1 MLLKGRYE
9 VLETLSATAR
19 LARDRRTG
27 RQLVVKEIVVK
38 ELGSWEELRALEE
51 EAKTLQSVEHRAVP
65 RLVDFFSL
73 DEESPD
79 PRFFLVRDHVEGRP
93 LSELLGK
100 RLPSRELVELARQL
114 LETVGELHRLSPPL
128 IHGELSPNKVLRT
141 PMGGFV
147 LLGFGRASRPLSW
160 QDEDEWSGYAAPE
173 RGHAAATI
181 GSDLFGVA
189 AIVYALATGRSPSE
203 IEHVGGIPQLEGDLD
218 PKLRRFFE
226 RALLLDP
233 EERIASADEARQ
245 LLSKGSTALA
255 KREPTALAIPRP
267 RLGPTATT
275 AVLGL
280 LLELLLV
287 ATAPAGAAVML
298 PVIIGALFF
307 SYGMEQ
313 RSGRRKRTGRRD
325 QKLEAQRPDKSLPP
339 ASRRSEK

>member
-51 EAKTLQSVEHRAVP
+51 EAKTLQSVEHHAVP
-65 RLVDFFSL
+65 RLVDSFSL

-79 PRFFLVRDHVEGRP
+79 PRFFLVREHVEGRP
-93 LSELLGK
+93 LSEQLGK
-100 RLPSRELVELARQL
+100 RLPSRELVALARQL

-128 IHGELSPNKVLRT
+128 IHGDLSPNKVLRT

-147 LLGFGRASRPLSW
+147 LLGFGRASRPLIW

-203 IEHVGGIPQLEGDLD
+203 LEHVGGVPQVEGDLA

-233 EERIASADEARQ
+233 EERIASADEAHQ
-245 LLSKGSTALA
+245 LLAKRSTALA
-255 KREPTALAIPRP
+255 KREPTALAKP
-267 RLGPTATT
+267 RLRLSPTATT
-275 AVLGL
+275 AALGL
-280 LLELLLV
+280 LLELLLLSASPV
-287 ATAPAGAAVML
+287 SAAAIL
-298 PVIIGALFF
+298 PIVIGALYF
-307 SYGMEQ
+307 SYRVEQ
-313 RSGRRKRTGRRD
+313 RSGLRKRRGRREL
-325 QKLEAQRPDKSLPP
+325 KIEARPSNKGLPP
-339 ASRRSEK
+339 ASHRSEK